1 MKLVLLRKRAGGE
14 AYQKDACC
22 VKRVGDGEEA
32 ARGHFGNAEEYQPQ
46 LVGQGACDDERAH
59 KREHPAEA
67 LAVEY
72 FKEARRA
79 VALDKISEVV
89 TEPVA
94 HKCKYKIVAAHCP
107 CPADERYQ
115 QEVA

>member
-14 AYQKDACC
+14 SYQKDACC

-32 ARGHFGNAEEYQPQ
+32 ARGHFGDAEEYQPQ
-46 LVGQGACDDERAH
+46 LVRKRACDDERAH

-67 LAVEY
+67 FAVKY

-79 VALDKISEVV
+79 VALDKVGKV
-89 TEPVA
+89 LAEPVA
-94 HKCKYKIVAAHCP
+94 HKCKYKIVAAYR
-107 CPADERYQ
+107 AES
-115 QEVA
+115 